1 MRTRRQWLR
10 ARISPAEARQLDME
24 AVARARELEQIR
36 QALRHE
42 LRVHTGQNS
51 LAQQIGISRGT
62 LRKFLDLES
71 VPVHRNLTRLRD
83 WMENRAVAPVPLG
96 AVCLSLLADELLPGS
111 TRKAARRHLAK
122 ELAALF
128 VRGGQAVPP
137 WLAQE
142 ET

>member
-1 MRTRRQWLR
+1 MRTRHQRLG
-10 ARISPAEARQLDME
+10 ARISPAEARQLDLE

-42 LRVHTGQNS
+42 LRVHTGQHS
-51 LAQQIGISRGT
+51 LAQHIGISRGT

-71 VPVHRNLTRLRD
+71 VPVHRNLTHLRD
-83 WMENRAVAPVPLG
+83 WMENRAAAPVPLG
-96 AVCLSLLADELLPGS
+96 AVCLSILVDELLPGS
-111 TRKAARRHLAK
+111 RRKAARRHLAK
-122 ELAALF
+122 ELAAMF

-142 ET
+142 AT